1 MRDSKKQS
9 REIAVS
15 ERELSQLTQDLE
27 DRHSDTLPKM
37 QEQSSALAEAL
48 KQDNSGQSFLTNA
61 YGRRSFITKAAIVGA
76 GGAILAACGTTAAT
90 TTTST
95 AKKVTGPS
103 VDLQVAALAASLE
116 NLAVST
122 YKAGISAATAGKLGT
137 VPPAV
142 ANFAETAMAQHA
154 DHAKAWNSILVGAGY
169 KTISAPDPAL
179 NGVINADLGKVANVV
194 DLAKLALNL
203 EGVAAATY
211 LEALYALSSPSARAI
226 AATIQ
231 PVEMQHVAVLNF
243 VLGTYPVPNAFATT
257 TVARPPGEAK
267 SLLVK

>member
-1 MRDSKKQS
+1 VRTKKDTTP
-9 REIAVS
+9 EIAIS
-15 ERELSQLTQDLE
+15 EHELYSLTEELADKHQ
-27 DRHSDTLPKM
+27 DTLPKM
-37 QEQSSALAEAL
+37 REGANEVSESIRE
-48 KQDNSGQSFLTNA
+48 LTKSK
-61 YGRRSFITKAAIVGA
+61 YGRRSFLTKAAALGA
-76 GGAILAACGTTAAT
+76 GGALLAACGTAASTSTTAAP
-90 TTTST
+90 
-95 AKKVTGPS
+95 KVAGPS

-169 KTISAPDPAL
+169 KAISAPDPAL

-211 LEALYALSSPSARAI
+211 LEALYALSSKSARAI

-231 PVEMQHVAVLNF
+231 PVEMQHVAILNF

-257 TVARPPGEAK
+257 TGARPAGEAK